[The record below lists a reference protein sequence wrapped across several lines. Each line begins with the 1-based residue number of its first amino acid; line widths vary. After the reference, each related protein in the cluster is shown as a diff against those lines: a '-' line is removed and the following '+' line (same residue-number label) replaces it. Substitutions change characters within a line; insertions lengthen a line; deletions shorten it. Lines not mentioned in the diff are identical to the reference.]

1 MSEVDAAA
9 GAAADAVDLRPGRA
23 LADARATRNLT
34 VAEVAQ
40 QLRLSTTQVEA
51 LESEA
56 YERLPG
62 PVFVR
67 GFVRNYARL
76 LGLDAAALV
85 AAINPLQVPEISGA
99 AIPLSRDIPFPEQ
112 RRSNWLPYA
121 LGLAVII
128 GAVLVFEIFFSAPPT
143 VVVAPVSP
151 QPAVAPPVLEP
162 ALPVQTVA
170 PAEPAPLLQGE
181 VAAPAAPAA
190 ETAVAQAPASQS
202 AGMAELHFRFA
213 TSSWVEVRDRNDR
226 ILISQLHVAGA
237 EQQVEGRPPLQG
249 VVGNARGVRLT
260 YNGQPFD
267 MAPHTLVE
275 VARFTLE

>member
-1 MSEVDAAA
+1 MSEAAVTAGVAA
-9 GAAADAVDLRPGRA
+9 GDVDLRPGRA
-23 LADARATRNLT
+23 LADARASRNLT

-40 QLRLSTTQVEA
+40 QLRLSVTQVEA
-51 LESEA
+51 LEAEA

-76 LGLDAAALV
+76 LGLDAAALL
-85 AAINPLQVPEISGA
+85 AAINPQQVPEISGA
-99 AIPLSRDIPFPEQ
+99 TISLSHDIPFPEP

-121 LGLAVII
+121 VGLAVII
-128 GAVLVFEIFFSAPPT
+128 SAVLVFEIFISATPT

-151 QPAVAPPVLEP
+151 QRAVALPVLEP
-162 ALPVQTVA
+162 ALPVQAMA
-170 PAEPAPLLQGE
+170 PARLLPGE
-181 VAAPAAPAA
+181 VAAAAAPTV
-190 ETAVAQAPASQS
+190 ETVVAQAPAAQS
-202 AGMAELHFRFA
+202 AGMVELHFKFA

-237 EQQVEGRPPLQG
+237 EQRVEGRPPFQV

-267 MAPHTLVE
+267 MAPHTRVE

>member
-1 MSEVDAAA
+1 MSEAAAAA
-9 GAAADAVDLRPGRA
+9 GAEAGAVDLRPGRA
-23 LADARATRNLT
+23 LADARASRNLT

-40 QLRLSTTQVEA
+40 QLRLSVTQVEA
-51 LESEA
+51 LEAEA

-76 LGLDAAALV
+76 LGLDAAALL
-85 AAINPLQVPEISGA
+85 AAINPPQVPEISGA
-99 AIPLSRDIPFPEQ
+99 TISLSNDIPFPEP

-121 LGLAVII
+121 VGLAVII
-128 GAVLVFEIFFSAPPT
+128 SAVLVFEIFFSAPPT

-151 QPAVAPPVLEP
+151 QPALAPPVLEP
-162 ALPVQTVA
+162 ALPVQAAA
-170 PAEPAPLLQGE
+170 PAQLLPGE
-181 VAAPAAPAA
+181 VAAAAAPAA

-237 EQQVEGRPPLQG
+237 EQQVEGRPPLQV